1 MLLLETTIFYVVFG
15 VVVAVASYLQQGKP
29 GGDDGEPV
37 RESFDIAL
45 AMRLGSACL
54 FWPFYL
60 PMLLSAGQGGSE
72 ESLNGKP
79 LEMSD
84 GGPIEC
90 DALAAAIAQVEAELD
105 AALQGLDGWA
115 EDVLN
120 CEERRLVE
128 LRSAWRSQAARI
140 RQLDRLLGETAAQV
154 DPLAAAAAEI
164 DAARHS
170 EEVRRENLRQ
180 LAELRK
186 QLHADLIG
194 TLAWVRELVTM
205 IHLAKFSGAPAARA
219 EELVVQIA
227 AAVQGLSEVSA
238 WREDEAVEKSRH
250 AATPI

>member
-1 MLLLETTIFYVVFG
+1 MLLLETTIFYLVFG

-29 GGDDGEPV
+29 NSDDDGESV
-37 RESFDIAL
+37 RESFGVAL

-60 PMLLSAGQGGSE
+60 PMLLSAGQGGEEEARSNAPRE
-72 ESLNGKP
+72 ES
-79 LEMSD
+79 D
-84 GGPIEC
+84 GPIEC

-128 LRSAWRSQAARI
+128 LRSAWRAQAERI
-140 RQLDRLLGETAAQV
+140 RQLDRLLGETAAHV

-164 DAARHS
+164 GAARHS

-238 WREDEAVEKSRH
+238 WREEEVKC
-250 AATPI
+250 